1 MICLASNP
9 SSSSK
14 VIVVA
19 RREWLVYN
27 LLKLYFSLNHFIL
40 LPKVFLPTQTF
51 SYQILPD
58 FFSRDFG
65 RCQNES
71 QFGFKTEIYFS
82 SDFTGHSTLLGTAYK
97 QPPWLSSVSVV
108 SPRWFLLNDLSTLR
122 TSFNQCRETYKVAS
136 SAPTSF
142 YGHYFKIKS

>member
-1 MICLASNP
+1 MLVSDLCPDIDICLASNP

-19 RREWLVYN
+19 RRDWLVYS
-27 LLKLYFSLNHFIL
+27 LLKLYFSLNHFIM

-51 SYQILPD
+51 SYQMQPD
-58 FFSRDFG
+58 FFPRDFG

-82 SDFTGHSTLLGTAYK
+82 NDFTGHSTLLGTAYK
-97 QPPWLSSVSVV
+97 RPLWLSSTCYS
-108 SPRWFLLNDLSTLR
+108 SPQ
-122 TSFNQCRETYKVAS
+122 SFAKNRVPVYN
-136 SAPTSF
+136 
-142 YGHYFKIKS
+142 FK